1 MRTMLLSL
9 LLFISATAVA
19 NGHLPA
25 EKGSHPHIGSLAWMT
40 GGWSGPIGPDTVL
53 EENWSTATAGTI
65 ASLVRIT
72 SPEGTAMV
80 EIVHIEEVENTLE
93 LHIQQ
98 WDSGFKPR
106 SPAQKMRLSELGE
119 QSVAFTAASPGGL
132 KKLGYAIVGEEFHVR
147 IKTADDQE
155 MVIKLA
161 AKP

>member
-19 NGHLPA
+19 NGHLPG
-25 EKGSHPHIGSLAWMT
+25 EKGSHPTLAAWLDDRRMEWPNRPRHRAGGELEHCHGRHNCFT
-40 GGWSGPIGPDTVL
+40 GH
-53 EENWSTATAGTI
+53 
-65 ASLVRIT
+65 IT

-106 SPAQKMRLSELGE
+106 SPAQKMRLVNWANNLWPLR
-119 QSVAFTAASPGGL
+119 SPGGL
-132 KKLGYAIVGEEFHVR
+132 KKLGYAMVGEEFHVR